1 MAGYQL
7 SGKGSVDE
15 NRVKE
20 FMRNLN
26 SLFERIDILEEW
38 RVHIISHNLKSLG
51 YSKDITLVEYLSK
64 VKSLQE
70 RSIAFKEMCEFFMVK
85 LKKRNRVKRLS

>member
-1 MAGYQL
+1 MAGHKL
-7 SGKGSVDE
+7 SGKESGDE
-15 NRVKE
+15 NKIHE
-20 FMRNLN
+20 FMADLN

-64 VKSLQE
+64 VKSPPE
-70 RSIAFKEMCEFFMVK
+70 RSNASRDMYEFFMVK
-85 LKKRNRVKRLS
+85 LSGREPLVV